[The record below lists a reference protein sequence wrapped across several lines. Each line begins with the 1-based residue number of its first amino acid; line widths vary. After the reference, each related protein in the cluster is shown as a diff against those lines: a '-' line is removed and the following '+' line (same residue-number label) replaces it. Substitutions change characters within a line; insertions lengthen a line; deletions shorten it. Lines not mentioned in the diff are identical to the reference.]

1 MAKIRERDRNAILDA
16 LAGGVTPRQGIQH
29 IQVGRLAETNA
40 IIKDIDAIT
49 DGRASA
55 RIIDASYGSGKLLP
69 LDMPVLTDHGW
80 VQNGDIEIGDKVY
93 TRNGHLSKVTGIYP
107 ESDVETYEL
116 HLADDRVVEAGP
128 DHLWIVVDT
137 ETGDESVLTTSAI
150 KETIGKSVA
159 RCVVNGGMWKSPL
172 AIPTCSPIE
181 TPDTPLDVPPYVM
194 GAFIGNGIRNIG
206 NGLKHRCETLMI
218 QIKDR
223 TDEREIAQRLAD
235 SISSE
240 IAPVTPWQD
249 AFETPW
255 KFDTGLYT
263 KDFKKIFM
271 SVADTF
277 GSFDRLTECTEEDV
291 YIPEIYKTAS
301 AEQRFELLEG
311 IADTSIGGTRDKT
324 GQVGLY
330 IDSEKLAADIVDVA
344 RSLGMSA
351 TIAER
356 TFLGAFDVEI
366 LGFYPHG
373 DPHMLGNVPVDIV
386 SVNDTG
392 RRQDMQCL
400 AVCAENHSYIVK
412 DYTVT
417 HNTFV
422 LTLSKSL
429 ALKRNLF
436 TMTAD
441 FSPDRRLY
449 ASDGKANALY
459 RELVRS
465 LSCSARPDGGALEY
479 LLDALDDKIS
489 IRDAAF
495 MSDVRRLPYGYD
507 AVTVLNAW
515 NRSKHPETKA
525 DERDA
530 FIIQDA
536 CLRWFAGENT
546 QQHKKLL
553 GVKSSIGDDGAYD
566 ALKLIAMLVHYA
578 GYAGMLVELDEC
590 VNLYKIN
597 NTASRDRNYE
607 QILRIFNECRQG
619 DAQYIGFI
627 FAGTP
632 EFVADPRRGLFSY
645 EALRSRLVADDFAVN
660 GQGSGESDMMGPII
674 DLSPLSQEDLLVLLG
689 NITNVEALG
698 KRENWLVDDAQMQ
711 TFLKKYFD
719 ALGAD
724 YFRTPREIIRSFV
737 MLLLRMRESGGELSF
752 EQALGGVEVKREKK
766 VSGLGAKVNIVTRDD
781 SPESDG
787 DDEDFGF

>member
-29 IQVGRLAETNA
+29 IQVGRLAETSA

-69 LDMPVLTDHGW
+69 LDMPILTENGW
-80 VQNGDIEIGDKVY
+80 KPNGDIKIGEKVY
-93 TRNGHLSKVTGIYP
+93 TRNGRLSKVTGIYP
-107 ESDVETYEL
+107 ENDVETYEIE
-116 HLADDRVVEAGP
+116 LADGRVVESGP
-128 DHLWIVVDT
+128 DHLWIIVNT
-137 ETGDESVLTTSAI
+137 NTGHESTMTTAEIKDIIDSNDDE
-150 KETIGKSVA
+150 
-159 RCVVNGGMWKSPL
+159 NDSPL
-172 AIPTCSPIE
+172 AIPLCAPI
-181 TPDTPLDVPPYVM
+181 DTPAVELDVPPYTMGVFLGAGYINSKTLTIVM
-194 GAFIGNGIRNIG
+194 HDKTNDKEIINRVAKEIS
-206 NGLKHRCETLMI
+206 KE
-218 QIKDR
+218 IK
-223 TDEREIAQRLAD
+223 
-235 SISSE
+235 
-240 IAPVTPWQD
+240 PVTPNQYG
-249 AFETPW
+249 FETPW
-255 KFDTGLYT
+255 TFYTGEFDENFNPIEL
-263 KDFKKIFM
+263 
-271 SVADTF
+271 DTF
-277 GSFDRLTECTEEDV
+277 DV
-291 YIPEIYKTAS
+291 FSSVENLLRCDDDTKYIPECYKHGSISQRLDILNGILDSSVGYRSNTAS
-301 AEQRFELLEG
+301 CVFTSSERFAND
-311 IADTSIGGTRDKT
+311 IADI
-324 GQVGLY
+324 
-330 IDSEKLAADIVDVA
+330 A
-344 RSLGMSA
+344 RSLGLSA
-351 TIAER
+351 CKEQSITGRYTITIIGLYYKMEPFGSKSY
-356 TFLGAFDVEI
+356 TFSITAGSR
-366 LGFYPHG
+366 
-373 DPHMLGNVPVDIV
+373 VDIK
-386 SVNDTG
+386 SVTDTG
-392 RRQDMQCL
+392 RKQDMQCL
-400 AVCAENHSYIVK
+400 AVCADNHSYIIK

-422 LTLSKSL
+422 LTLAKSL

-465 LSCSARPDGGALEY
+465 LSCATHPDGGALEY

-489 IRDAAF
+489 VRDAAF
-495 MSDVRRLPYGYD
+495 MSDVRKLPYGYD

-515 NRSKHPETKA
+515 SRSKHPETKA

-546 QQHKKLL
+546 LQHKKML

-578 GYAGMLVELDEC
+578 GYSGLMVELDEC

-619 DAQYIGFI
+619 DARYIGFI

-645 EALRSRLVADDFAVN
+645 EALRSRLVADDFA
-660 GQGSGESDMMGPII
+660 GKSATGGDADMMGPII
-674 DLSPLSQEDLLVLLG
+674 DLAPLSQEDLLVLLG

-698 KRENWLVDDAQMQ
+698 KREDWLVDDAQMQ
-711 TFLKKYFD
+711 AFLKKYFD

-737 MLLLRMRESGGELSF
+737 MLLLRMRESNGELTF
-752 EQALGGVEVKREKK
+752 EQALGGVEVKQERKT
-766 VSGLGAKVNIVTRDD
+766 SGLGAKVNVVSRDTV
-781 SPESDG
+781 SENDG

>member
-29 IQVGRLAETNA
+29 IQVGRLAETSA

-69 LDMPVLTDHGW
+69 LDMPILTQDGW
-80 VQNGDIEIGDKVY
+80 KPNGDIRIGEKVY
-93 TRNGHLSKVTGIYP
+93 TRSGHLSKVTGIYP
-107 ESDVETYEL
+107 EKNVETYEIA
-116 HLADDRVVEAGP
+116 LADGRTVEAGP
-128 DHLWIVVDT
+128 DHLWIVVDQVT
-137 ETGDESVLTTSAI
+137 GNETTMSTAEI
-150 KETIGKSVA
+150 KETIDNSDVTKTKLAV
-159 RCVVNGGMWKSPL
+159 PL
-172 AIPTCSPIE
+172 CAPI
-181 TPDTPLDVPPYVM
+181 DTPPVELDVPPYVM
-194 GAFIGNGIRNIG
+194 GVFLGAGNMKCKALTISMHDKINDKEIMQRVAEEITEEIKHVAPIQHGFEMPWMFDTGTFDESFKPIMLSTSDVFASFESLLSCDDDTKYIPACYKHGSIKQRLDILNGILDSSVGYRSMSDSSAYVDS
-206 NGLKHRCETLMI
+206 K
-218 QIKDR
+218 
-223 TDEREIAQRLAD
+223 RLAD
-235 SISSE
+235 DIIE
-240 IAPVTPWQD
+240 I
-249 AFETPW
+249 
-255 KFDTGLYT
+255 
-263 KDFKKIFM
+263 
-271 SVADTF
+271 
-277 GSFDRLTECTEEDV
+277 
-291 YIPEIYKTAS
+291 
-301 AEQRFELLEG
+301 
-311 IADTSIGGTRDKT
+311 
-324 GQVGLY
+324 
-330 IDSEKLAADIVDVA
+330 A
-344 RSLGMSA
+344 RSLGLSA
-351 TIAER
+351 HKNIDGNGRYRITI
-356 TFLGAFDVEI
+356 LGLRYHLNQFGTKTYTCDIETNRSVEI
-366 LGFYPHG
+366 
-373 DPHMLGNVPVDIV
+373 I
-386 SVNDTG
+386 SVTDTG
-392 RRQDMQCL
+392 RKQDMQCL
-400 AVCAENHSYIVK
+400 AVCAENHSYIIK

-422 LTLSKSL
+422 LTLAKSL

-465 LSCSARPDGGALEY
+465 LSCATHPDGGALEY

-489 IRDAAF
+489 VRDSAF
-495 MSDVRRLPYGYD
+495 MSDVRKLPYGYD

-515 NRSKHPETKA
+515 SRSKHPETKA

-546 QQHKKLL
+546 QQHKKML

-578 GYAGMLVELDEC
+578 GYAGLMVELDEC

-619 DAQYIGFI
+619 DAKYIGFI

-645 EALRSRLVADDFAVN
+645 EALRSRLVSDDFAGN
-660 GQGSGESDMMGPII
+660 SPTGSDADMMGPII
-674 DLSPLSQEDLLVLLG
+674 DLAPLSQEDLLVLLG

-698 KRENWLVDDAQMQ
+698 NRNDWLVDDAQMQ
-711 TFLKKYFD
+711 AFLKKYFD

-737 MLLLRMRESGGELSF
+737 MLLLRMRESNGELTF
-752 EQALGGVEVKREKK
+752 EQALGGVEVKQERK
-766 VSGLGAKVNIVTRDD
+766 VSGLGAKVKVVTRDA
-781 SPESDG
+781 SPENDG

>member
-29 IQVGRLAETNA
+29 IQVGRLAETSA

-69 LDMPVLTDHGW
+69 LDMPILTQDGW
-80 VQNGDIEIGDKVY
+80 KPNGDIRIGEKVY

-107 ESDVETYEL
+107 EKNVETYEIS
-116 HLADDRVVEAGP
+116 LADGRTVEAGP
-128 DHLWIVVDT
+128 DHLWIVVNQVT
-137 ETGDESVLTTSAI
+137 GNETTMSTAEI
-150 KETIGKSVA
+150 KETIDNNNVTKT
-159 RCVVNGGMWKSPL
+159 KL
-172 AIPTCSPIE
+172 AIPLCAPI
-181 TPDTPLDVPPYVM
+181 DTPPVELDVPPYVM
-194 GAFIGNGIRNIG
+194 GVFLGAGNMKCKTLTISMHDKINDKEIMQRVAKEITEEIKPVAPIQHGFEMPWMFDTGTFDESFKPIMLSTFDVFASFENLLSCDDGTKYIPACYKHGSIKQRLDILNGILDSSVGYRSISDSCVYVDSN
-206 NGLKHRCETLMI
+206 
-218 QIKDR
+218 
-223 TDEREIAQRLAD
+223 RLAD
-235 SISSE
+235 DIIE
-240 IAPVTPWQD
+240 I
-249 AFETPW
+249 
-255 KFDTGLYT
+255 
-263 KDFKKIFM
+263 
-271 SVADTF
+271 
-277 GSFDRLTECTEEDV
+277 
-291 YIPEIYKTAS
+291 
-301 AEQRFELLEG
+301 
-311 IADTSIGGTRDKT
+311 
-324 GQVGLY
+324 
-330 IDSEKLAADIVDVA
+330 A
-344 RSLGMSA
+344 RSLGLSA
-351 TIAER
+351 YKNIDGNGRYRITIRGLRYHLNQFGQKSYTCDIA
-356 TFLGAFDVEI
+356 TNKSVEI
-366 LGFYPHG
+366 
-373 DPHMLGNVPVDIV
+373 I
-386 SVNDTG
+386 SVTDTG
-392 RRQDMQCL
+392 REQDMQCL
-400 AVCAENHSYIVK
+400 AVCAENHSYIIK

-422 LTLSKSL
+422 LTLAKSL

-465 LSCSARPDGGALEY
+465 LSCATHPDGGALEY

-489 IRDAAF
+489 VRDSAF
-495 MSDVRRLPYGYD
+495 MSDVRKLPYGYD

-515 NRSKHPETKA
+515 SRSKHPETKA

-546 QQHKKLL
+546 QQHKKML

-578 GYAGMLVELDEC
+578 GYAGLMVELDEC

-619 DAQYIGFI
+619 DAKYIGFI

-645 EALRSRLVADDFAVN
+645 EALRSRLVSDDFAGN
-660 GQGSGESDMMGPII
+660 SPTGSDADMMGPII
-674 DLSPLSQEDLLVLLG
+674 DLAPLSQEDLLVLLG

-698 KRENWLVDDAQMQ
+698 NRSDWLVDDAQMQ
-711 TFLKKYFD
+711 AFLKKYFD

-737 MLLLRMRESGGELSF
+737 MLLLRMRESNGELTF
-752 EQALGGVEVKREKK
+752 EQALGGVEVKQERK
-766 VSGLGAKVNIVTRDD
+766 VSGLGAKVKVVTRDA
-781 SPESDG
+781 SPENDG

>member
-29 IQVGRLAETNA
+29 IQVGRLAETSA

-69 LDMPVLTDHGW
+69 LDMPILTENGW
-80 VQNGDIEIGDKVY
+80 KPNGDIKIGDKVY
-93 TRNGHLSKVTGIYP
+93 TRNGRLSKVTGIYP
-107 ESDVETYEL
+107 ENDVETYEIE
-116 HLADDRVVEAGP
+116 LADGRVVESGP
-128 DHLWIVVDT
+128 DHLWIIVNT
-137 ETGDESVLTTSAI
+137 NTGHESTMTTAEIKDIIDSNDDE
-150 KETIGKSVA
+150 
-159 RCVVNGGMWKSPL
+159 NDSPL
-172 AIPTCSPIE
+172 AIPLCAPI
-181 TPDTPLDVPPYVM
+181 DTPAVELDVPPYTM
-194 GAFIGNGIRNIG
+194 GVFLGAGY
-206 NGLKHRCETLMI
+206 
-218 QIKDR
+218 
-223 TDEREIAQRLAD
+223 
-235 SISSE
+235 ISSKTLTIVMHDKTNDKE
-240 IAPVTPWQD
+240 IINRVAKEISKEIKPVTPNQYG
-249 AFETPW
+249 FETPW
-255 KFDTGLYT
+255 TFYTGEFDENFNPIEL
-263 KDFKKIFM
+263 
-271 SVADTF
+271 DTF
-277 GSFDRLTECTEEDV
+277 DV
-291 YIPEIYKTAS
+291 FSSVENLLRCDNDTKYIPECYKHGS
-301 AEQRFELLEG
+301 ISQRLDILNG
-311 IADTSIGGTRDKT
+311 ILDSSVGYRSVSDSCVSTSSERFAD
-324 GQVGLY
+324 
-330 IDSEKLAADIVDVA
+330 DIVDIS
-344 RSLGMSA
+344 RSLGLSA
-351 TIAER
+351 YKEKSVPGGYIVTIIGLYYKMEPFGSKSY
-356 TFLGAFDVEI
+356 TFSITAGSR
-366 LGFYPHG
+366 
-373 DPHMLGNVPVDIV
+373 VDIK
-386 SVNDTG
+386 SVTDTG
-392 RRQDMQCL
+392 RKQDMQCL
-400 AVCAENHSYIVK
+400 AVCADNHSYIIK

-422 LTLSKSL
+422 LTLAKSL

-465 LSCSARPDGGALEY
+465 LSCATHPDGGALEY

-489 IRDAAF
+489 VRDAAF
-495 MSDVRRLPYGYD
+495 MSDVRKLPYGYD

-515 NRSKHPETKA
+515 SRSKHSETKA
-525 DERDA
+525 DDRDA

-546 QQHKKLL
+546 LQHKKML

-578 GYAGMLVELDEC
+578 GYSGLMVELDEC

-619 DAQYIGFI
+619 DARYIGFI

-645 EALRSRLVADDFAVN
+645 EALRSRLVADDFA
-660 GQGSGESDMMGPII
+660 GKSATGGDADMMGPII
-674 DLSPLSQEDLLVLLG
+674 DLAPLSQEDLLVLLG

-698 KRENWLVDDAQMQ
+698 KREDWLVDDAQMQ
-711 TFLKKYFD
+711 AFLKKYFD

-737 MLLLRMRESGGELSF
+737 MLLLRMRESNGKLTF
-752 EQALGGVEVKREKK
+752 EQALGGVEVKQERKT
-766 VSGLGAKVNIVTRDD
+766 SGLGAKVNVVSRDTV
-781 SPESDG
+781 SENDG

>member
-29 IQVGRLAETNA
+29 IQVGRLAETSA

-69 LDMPVLTDHGW
+69 LDMPILTEDGW
-80 VQNGDIEIGDKVY
+80 KPNGDIKIGDKVY

-107 ESDVETYEL
+107 ESDVETYKIEL
-116 HLADDRVVEAGP
+116 TDGRVVEAGP

-137 ETGDESVLTTSAI
+137 TTGRESTMTTLEI
-150 KETIGKSVA
+150 KETI
-159 RCVVNGGMWKSPL
+159 NGSEDDSEPPL
-172 AIPTCSPIE
+172 AIPLCAPI
-181 TPDTPLDVPPYVM
+181 DTPAVELDLPPYAM
-194 GAFIGNGIRNIG
+194 GVFLAAGDI
-206 NGLKHRCETLMI
+206 KSKTLTITMHDKVNDKEI
-218 QIKDR
+218 IKR
-223 TDEREIAQRLAD
+223 FAKEVSQEIK
-235 SISSE
+235 
-240 IAPVTPWQD
+240 PVTPAQD

-255 KFDTGLYT
+255 TFDTGEFDENFCPVKL
-263 KDFKKIFM
+263 
-271 SVADTF
+271 DTF
-277 GSFDRLTECTEEDV
+277 DVLSSFENLLDCDDNTK
-291 YIPEIYKTAS
+291 YIPECYKHGS
-301 AEQRFELLEG
+301 IEQRLDVLNGILDSSIGHRSNPDSCVYTDSERLASD
-311 IADTSIGGTRDKT
+311 IADI
-324 GQVGLY
+324 
-330 IDSEKLAADIVDVA
+330 A
-344 RSLGMSA
+344 RSLGLSA
-351 TIAER
+351 CKETSIHCGYMV
-356 TFLGAFDVEI
+356 TI
-366 LGFYPHG
+366 LGLYYQLEPFGSKSYKF
-373 DPHMLGNVPVDIV
+373 NIV
-386 SVNDTG
+386 TGSRIGIKSVTDTG
-392 RRQDMQCL
+392 RKQDMQCL
-400 AVCAENHSYIVK
+400 AVNADNHSYIIK

-422 LTLSKSL
+422 LTLAKSL

-465 LSCSARPDGGALEY
+465 LSCATHPDGGALEY

-489 IRDAAF
+489 VRDSAF
-495 MSDVRRLPYGYD
+495 MSDVRKLPYGYD

-515 NRSKHPETKA
+515 SRSKHPETKT

-546 QQHKKLL
+546 IQHKKML

-578 GYAGMLVELDEC
+578 GYSGLMVELDEC

-619 DAQYIGFI
+619 DASYIGFI

-645 EALRSRLVADDFAVN
+645 EALRSRLVADDFSN
-660 GQGSGESDMMGPII
+660 NSQTGSDADMMGPII
-674 DLSPLSQEDLLVLLG
+674 DLAPLSQEDLLVLLG

-698 KRENWLVDDAQMQ
+698 KREEWLVDDAQMQ
-711 TFLKKYFD
+711 AFLKKYFD

-737 MLLLRMRESGGELSF
+737 MLLLRMRESNGELPF
-752 EQALGGVEVKREKK
+752 EQALGGVEVKQERKT
-766 VSGLGAKVNIVTRDD
+766 SGLGAKVNVVTRNDV
-781 SPESDG
+781 PESNS